1 MPANTSKVATPSFPV
16 DAFLPYMRDVARC
29 EQALHELNLMWR
41 LIESSARMN
50 CPREAGAILPTM
62 AATRSRFQQ
71 LEVELVI
78 NLAREKLRNVHAA
91 LATKSAYVIEI
102 VVRNLFE
109 RTADVGFLATD
120 GALCAF
126 AAGLDSDVDA
136 MRRRLRAYRDK
147 YTVYDQIILLD
158 PAGHVLVQLDQS
170 HPVSRSDDAL
180 IARTLACDTYVE
192 TFRASDL
199 CPGKRDALIYSR
211 RLCHPDTGAV
221 VGVLCL
227 SFAFEE
233 EMARIFATHRDPAGR
248 SVMLLL
254 DAGGS
259 VIASADPG
267 WMPLGTQVPVNHD
280 ATPRM
285 MMSGGREYLVCTTG
299 SVGYQG
305 YPGPHGWQ
313 GQVMIPLDIAF
324 GGVPASMLAGLEA
337 RMADGL
343 LVHARSFC
351 PALFDIMGA
360 ADSTA
365 ETIRRVVWNGQVV
378 SGQGVGSTSLKT
390 VLEQISETGAR
401 SNALF
406 SESIRSLFDTVLA
419 AGLRD
424 AEYVTHL
431 LVDLLDRNLYERAND
446 CRWWALSPDL
456 QRLLAMPRPQAPDLA
471 AMTQILATINGLY
484 TVYACLFVYDRTGQI
499 LASTGPGNGMQVDDA
514 TLQQVLALRSA
525 QDYHVSPFAP
535 SALYGDVPTYVYHA
549 AIRHPVHPT
558 QVIGGIGIVFD
569 AAPEF
574 AAMLRGGIA
583 DKPDTQAFFVDRRGS
598 IIASTDPARAVGTTL
613 DIDSALL
620 ALDNGGSASRVVI
633 DDGRYALL
641 GCTVSHGYRE
651 FKVSDAYR
659 ADVIAVVL
667 TSIGEVA
674 GQAAA
679 AIDTVALFTPVGAH
693 AAGPELA
700 TFFVGASLLA
710 IHADQIREALPATSV
725 TPISIGAGTGSGC
738 IGIIPITGMQ
748 PGMADDFVWVFDLGA
763 LLSGTPSRRDS
774 RSQVV
779 VVRSGKRSVGLL
791 VDQLHGVGR
800 VDQQQVNDTPM
811 GHLNGNGLLVQQIIQ
826 ANEGKLLI
834 QVIDVTTLFGLLM
847 APADSAPAATSNGLL
862 MAPADSAPAAT
873 SNVFA
878 LADGSRCHA
887 RLG

>member
-1 MPANTSKVATPSFPV
+1 MSSRPSNVLNASFPV
-16 DAFLPYMRDVARC
+16 DAFLPYMRDVSKCA
-29 EQALHELNLMWR
+29 QSLHELNLIWR

-62 AATRSRFQQ
+62 AATRARFHQ
-71 LEVELVI
+71 LEEELVI

-91 LATKSAYVIEI
+91 LMTKSAYVIEI

-126 AAGLDSDVDA
+126 AAGLDADVHA
-136 MRRRLRAYRDK
+136 MRQRLRAYRDK
-147 YTVYDQIILLD
+147 YTVYDQIIVLD
-158 PAGHVLVQLDQS
+158 LAGHVLVQLDQS
-170 HPVSRSDDAL
+170 QPVSRSDDAL
-180 IARTLACDTYVE
+180 IARTLACDNYVE

-211 RLCHPDTGAV
+211 RLCHPETGAV

-227 SFAFEE
+227 CFAFEE
-233 EMARIFATHRDPAGR
+233 EMARIFSTHRDPAGR
-248 SVMLLL
+248 SNMLLL

-267 WMPLGTQVPVNHD
+267 WMPLGTRVPVNHD

-299 SVGYQG
+299 SAGYQG
-305 YPGPHGWQ
+305 YPGPQGWQ

-324 GGVPASMLAGLEA
+324 GGVQASMLSGLDAGI
-337 RMADGL
+337 ADGL

-365 ETIRRVVWNGQVV
+365 ETIRRVVWNGQVT
-378 SGQGVGSTSLKT
+378 SAQGAGSVSLKT

-401 SNALF
+401 SNTLF
-406 SESIRSLFDTVLA
+406 AESIHSLFDTVLA
-419 AGLRD
+419 AGLHD
-424 AEYVTHL
+424 AEYVTNL

-446 CRWWALSPDL
+446 CRWWALSPEL
-456 QRLLAMPRPQAPDLA
+456 QRLLAIPQPGAQDSA
-471 AMTQILATINGLY
+471 AMTHILATINGLY
-484 TVYACLFVYDRTGQI
+484 TVYACLFVYDRTGRI
-499 LASTGPGNGMQVDDA
+499 VASTGPGTDTMVDAA
-514 TLQQVLALRSA
+514 TLQQVLALRST

-535 SALYGDVPTYVYHA
+535 SARYGNAPTYVYHA
-549 AIRHPVHPT
+549 AIRNPL
-558 QVIGGIGIVFD
+558 QASQILGGIGIVFD
-569 AAPEF
+569 ATPEF
-574 AAMLRGGIA
+574 AAMLRGGIG
-583 DKPDTQAFFVDRRGS
+583 DKPDTQAFFVDRRGT
-598 IIASTDPARAVGTTL
+598 IIASTDPARPIGTTL

-620 ALDNGGSASRVVI
+620 ALDNGESASRVVI
-633 DDGRYALL
+633 DEGRYALL

-651 FKVSDAYR
+651 FKVSDSYR

-667 TSIGEVA
+667 SSVGEVTRHAVA
-674 GQAAA
+674 GIDVVAAFAPAGAQAE
-679 AIDTVALFTPVGAH
+679 
-693 AAGPELA
+693 GPELA
-700 TFFVGASLLA
+700 TFFVGTALMA
-710 IHADQIREALPATSV
+710 IAADQVREALPASRV
-725 TPISIGAGTGSGC
+725 APISIGVGTGCGCLGIVPIAGT
-738 IGIIPITGMQ
+738 Q
-748 PGMADDFVWVFDLGA
+748 PGMADDFVWVFDLA
-763 LLSGTPSRRDS
+763 AVLSGTPSQQDS

-779 VVRSGKRSVGLL
+779 VVRFGNRSIGLL

-800 VDQQQVNDTPM
+800 VAAQAVAGTPM
-811 GHLNGNGLLVQQIIQ
+811 VGQAIGNGLLVQQVFQ

-834 QVIDVTTLFGLLM
+834 QMIDLAYLFKLLM
-847 APADSAPAATSNGLL
+847 APAESAPEAS
-862 MAPADSAPAAT
+862 

-878 LADGSRCHA
+878 LTDGSRHVH
-887 RLG
+887 RINR

>member
-1 MPANTSKVATPSFPV
+1 MPANTPKVATPSFPV

-126 AAGLDSDVDA
+126 AAGLDTDLEA

-147 YTVYDQIILLD
+147 YTVYDQIIVLD
-158 PAGHVLVQLDQS
+158 LAGRVLVQLDQS
-170 HPVSRSDDAL
+170 LPVSRSDDAL
-180 IARTLACDTYVE
+180 IAQSLASDTYVE

-199 CPGKRDALIYSR
+199 CPGKREALIYSR
-211 RLCHPDTGAV
+211 RLCHPETGAV

-227 SFAFEE
+227 CFAFEE
-233 EMARIFATHRDPAGR
+233 EMARIFTTHRDPAGR
-248 SVMLLL
+248 SAMLLL
-254 DAGGS
+254 DAGGN
-259 VIASADPG
+259 VIASADPA
-267 WMPLGTQVPVNHD
+267 WMPLGTRVPVNHD
-280 ATPRM
+280 TTPRM

-299 SVGYQG
+299 SAGYQG
-305 YPGPHGWQ
+305 YPGPQGWQ

-324 GGVPASMLAGLEA
+324 GGAQDSLLAGLDA
-337 RMADGL
+337 GMANGL

-378 SGQGVGSTSLKT
+378 SGQGAGSTSLKT

-406 SESIRSLFDTVLA
+406 AESIRSLFDTVLA

-456 QRLLAMPRPQAPDLA
+456 QRLLAMPQPGEPDLA

-484 TVYACLFVYDRTGQI
+484 TVYACLFVYDRSGRI
-499 LASTGPGNGMQVDDA
+499 LASTGSGVGTDVDAA
-514 TLQQVLALRSA
+514 TLQQVLGLRSA
-525 QDYHVSPFAP
+525 QDYHVSPFAS
-535 SALYGDVPTYVYHA
+535 SALYGELPTYVYHA
-549 AIRHPVHPT
+549 AIRHPAQPS

-574 AAMLRGGIA
+574 AAMLRGGIG
-583 DKPDTQAFFVDRRGS
+583 DKPATQAFFVDRRGT
-598 IIASTDPARAVGTTL
+598 IIASTDPARPIGSTL
-613 DIDSALL
+613 AIDSTLL
-620 ALDNGGSASRVVI
+620 ALESGASASRVVI
-633 DDGRYALL
+633 DQGRYALL

-651 FKVSDAYR
+651 FKVSDGYR
-659 ADVIAVVL
+659 SDVIALVL
-667 TSIGEVA
+667 SSVGDVSAQGTGT
-674 GQAAA
+674 
-679 AIDTVALFTPVGAH
+679 IDTVALFAPAGGE

-700 TFFVGASLLA
+700 TFFVGPALLA
-710 IHADQIREALPATSV
+710 IGAELVREALPASSV
-725 TPISIGAGTGSGC
+725 TSISIGVGDGSGC
-738 IGIIPITGMQ
+738 IGIIPIAGNQ

-763 LLSGTPSRRDS
+763 VLSGTPSRRDS

-779 VVRSGKRSVGLL
+779 VLRSGKRSIGLL

-800 VDQQQVNDTPM
+800 VDQKQVADTPM
-811 GHLNGNGLLVQQIIQ
+811 GGHANGNGLLVQQVIQ

-834 QVIDVTTLFGLLM
+834 QVLDVTYLF
-847 APADSAPAATSNGLL
+847 GLL

-887 RLG
+887 RGG